1 LVLFGFFKIGVRQN
15 FSNYGAFGMRK
26 KELSF
31 FILSNTG
38 SPIKQITASGSI
50 VRYGFFFLA
59 VCVILLGY
67 LTFDYIT
74 LKKASLNNRYLQ
86 SKVSVQQDEISNQ
99 HKQIQFFAG
108 EIINLKSKLID
119 LYSFEKKIRA
129 MANLKNKKNEIQE
142 GFFGIGGS
150 SPADLDTKIALT
162 EKHNTLVREM
172 HEQVDEINLA
182 AKVQA
187 EGFKSILSFFEEQR
201 SLLASTPAIRPAHG
215 NATSTFGYRTSPFTG
230 LREFHKGFDIS
241 AYEGAPIVATAN
253 GTVSQTDY
261 NGSLGNTIVI
271 NHGHGMVTRYAHASK
286 ILKKS
291 GSFVKRGEIIALIGN
306 TGRSTGPHVHY
317 EVHLNG
323 IPVNPDNYILN

>member
-1 LVLFGFFKIGVRQN
+1 
-15 FSNYGAFGMRK
+15 MRK
-26 KELSF
+26 KEISF

-38 SPIKQITASGSI
+38 SPVKQVTASGSI

-108 EIINLKSKLID
+108 EITNFKSKLID
-119 LYSFEKKIRA
+119 LNNFEKKIRA
-129 MANLKNKKNEIQE
+129 MANIKNKKNELQE
-142 GFFGIGGS
+142 GLFGIGGS

-162 EKHNTLVREM
+162 EKPVTLMREM
-172 HEQVDEINLA
+172 HEQVDELNLA
-182 AKVQA
+182 AKRQA

-215 NATSTFGYRTSPFTG
+215 NTASTFGFRISPFTG

-241 AYEGAPIVATAN
+241 ANGGTPIVATAN
-253 GTVSQTDY
+253 GTVSQTEY

-271 NHGHGMVTRYAHASK
+271 NHGHGMVTRYAHISK
-286 ILKKS
+286 TLKKP
-291 GSFVKRGEIIALIGN
+291 GNFVKRGEIIALIGD

-317 EVHLNG
+317 EVLLNG
-323 IPVNPDNYILN
+323 VPVNPDNYMLN

>member
-1 LVLFGFFKIGVRQN
+1 
-15 FSNYGAFGMRK
+15 MRK
-26 KELSF
+26 KEISF

-108 EIINLKSKLID
+108 EITNFKSKLID

-129 MANLKNKKNEIQE
+129 MANIKNKKNELQE

-162 EKHNTLVREM
+162 EKHDSLMREM
-172 HEQVDEINLA
+172 HEQVDEINLV
-182 AKVQA
+182 AKRQA

-215 NATSTFGYRTSPFTG
+215 STTSTFGYRISPFTG

-241 AYEGAPIVATAN
+241 AYEGTPIVATAN
-253 GTVSQTDY
+253 GTVSQTEY

-291 GSFVKRGEIIALIGN
+291 GSFVKRGEIIALIGD

-323 IPVNPDNYILN
+323 IPVNPDNYMLN

>member
-1 LVLFGFFKIGVRQN
+1 
-15 FSNYGAFGMRK
+15 MRK
-26 KELSF
+26 KEISF

-38 SPIKQITASGSI
+38 SPVKQVTASGSI

-108 EIINLKSKLID
+108 EITNFKSKLID

-129 MANLKNKKNEIQE
+129 MANIKNKKNELQE

-162 EKHNTLVREM
+162 EKHDSLMREM
-172 HEQVDEINLA
+172 HEQVDEINLV
-182 AKVQA
+182 AKRQA

-215 NATSTFGYRTSPFTG
+215 NTASTFGYRISPFTG

-241 AYEGAPIVATAN
+241 ANGGTPIVATAN
-253 GTVSQTDY
+253 GTVSQTEY

-271 NHGHGMVTRYAHASK
+271 NHGHGMVTRYAHTSK
-286 ILKKS
+286 ILKKP
-291 GSFVKRGEIIALIGN
+291 GSFVKRGEIIALIGDS
-306 TGRSTGPHVHY
+306 GRSTGPHVHY

-323 IPVNPDNYILN
+323 IPVNPDNYMLN

>member
-1 LVLFGFFKIGVRQN
+1 
-15 FSNYGAFGMRK
+15 MK
-26 KELSF
+26 KKKVSF

-50 VRYGFFFLA
+50 VRYGFFFLV
-59 VCVILLGY
+59 VCVISLGY

-108 EIINLKSKLID
+108 EITNLKNKLVD
-119 LYSFEKKIRA
+119 LYNFEKKIRV
-129 MANLKNKKNEIQE
+129 MANIKNKKNELLE
-142 GFFGIGGS
+142 GFFGVGGS
-150 SPADLDTKIALT
+150 SPADLDTKIPLT
-162 EKHNTLVREM
+162 EKHNSLMREM
-172 HEQVDEINLA
+172 HEQVDELNLA
-182 AKVQA
+182 TKRQA

-215 NATSTFGYRTSPFTG
+215 DTTSIFGYRMSPFTG
-230 LREFHKGFDIS
+230 LREFHKGFDI
-241 AYEGAPIVATAN
+241 AANEGTPITATAN
-253 GTVSQTDY
+253 GTVSQVEY
-261 NGSLGNTIVI
+261 NGSLGNMIVI

-286 ILKKS
+286 ILKKP

-323 IPVNPDNYILN
+323 IPVNPDNYMLN

>member
-1 LVLFGFFKIGVRQN
+1 
-15 FSNYGAFGMRK
+15 MRK

-108 EIINLKSKLID
+108 EITNFKSKLID
-119 LYSFEKKIRA
+119 LYNFEKKIRA
-129 MANLKNKKNEIQE
+129 MANIKSKKNELQE

-162 EKHNTLVREM
+162 EKDNSLMREM
-172 HEQVDEINLA
+172 HEQVGEINLA
-182 AKVQA
+182 AKRQA

-201 SLLASTPAIRPAHG
+201 SLLASTPAIRPANG
-215 NATSTFGYRTSPFTG
+215 STTSTFGYRISPFTG

-241 AYEGAPIVATAN
+241 AYEGTPIVATAS
-253 GTVSQTDY
+253 GTVSQTEY

>member
-1 LVLFGFFKIGVRQN
+1 
-15 FSNYGAFGMRK
+15 MRK

-50 VRYGFFFLA
+50 VRYGFFFLT

-108 EIINLKSKLID
+108 EITNFKSKLID

-129 MANLKNKKNEIQE
+129 MANIKNKKNEIQE

-150 SPADLDTKIALT
+150 SPADLNTKIALT

-182 AKVQA
+182 AKVQV

-201 SLLASTPAIRPAHG
+201 SLLASTPAIRPANG
-215 NATSTFGYRTSPFTG
+215 STTSTFGYRMSPFTG

-241 AYEGAPIVATAN
+241 AYEGTPIVATAS
-253 GTVSQTDY
+253 GTVSQTEY

>member
-1 LVLFGFFKIGVRQN
+1 
-15 FSNYGAFGMRK
+15 MRK
-26 KELSF
+26 KEISF

-108 EIINLKSKLID
+108 EIANFKSKLID
-119 LYSFEKKIRA
+119 LYNFEKKIRA
-129 MANLKNKKNEIQE
+129 MANIKSKKNELQE

-162 EKHNTLVREM
+162 EKHNSLMREM
-172 HEQVDEINLA
+172 HEQVGEINLA
-182 AKVQA
+182 AKRQA

-215 NATSTFGYRTSPFTG
+215 STTSIFGYRTSPFTG
-230 LREFHKGFDIS
+230 LREFHKGYDIS
-241 AYEGAPIVATAN
+241 AEEGTPIVATAN
-253 GTVSQTDY
+253 GTVSQTEY

-291 GSFVKRGEIIALIGN
+291 GSFVKRGEIIALIGD

-323 IPVNPDNYILN
+323 IPVNPDNYMLN